1 MHRVFYHSF
10 FQPAQRRLLTVR
22 GNLFSRVISTLF
34 FIVTAVIV
42 PFTARAAYPQS
53 PPSVARTNQVAFQA
67 EAFDLADVRLLDSPF
82 KTAMELNARYL
93 LSLSP
98 DRFLSLF
105 RQGAGL
111 TPKAPNYGGWE
122 APESGAGRCLGHYL
136 SALSLQY
143 RATGDAR
150 FKSRIDYIVDE
161 LATCQEAY
169 GNGYVGALP
178 EARVVFA
185 RLAANDGRALYQS
198 RVPWYV
204 IHKLMAGLRD
214 AYLLAG
220 NAQARV
226 VLIKLC
232 NWAVAT
238 TQGVDDTQFQIM
250 LDQEH
255 GGMREVLADVYA
267 ITGDPKYLT
276 LANRFAHRKVLEPLA
291 RKEDQLAGLHANTQ
305 IPKIVGSA
313 RIYELT
319 GSDREAGISRYFW
332 NEVVLH
338 HTYAI
343 GGDSS
348 DEHFESPDKLSLTIT
363 TAETCNTYNMLKL
376 TRHLFEWSPEVK
388 YADYYENALYND
400 ILASQEP
407 ATGMFTYYIAL
418 LPGHY
423 RVYSTPTDSFW
434 CCVGTGMENHTQ
446 YGNSIYFHH
455 DDQLYVNLFIP
466 SVLNWRD
473 RGLTIRQETTYPKS
487 DTVNFTVKAQS
498 PADFAF
504 NIRYPSWARPGMS
517 VTVNGQPFTV
527 NAQPGTYVAI
537 RRVWRNEDQLQVRI
551 PFGLRTETMP
561 GNSNKI
567 SILYGPLVLGGQLG
581 EVTDLK
587 LRYANLR
594 ASDHFSDVPA
604 LITNGRPVDEW
615 VRPVKGKPLTFETVG
630 VGQPHDVTL
639 VPFYQQAHDRYTV
652 YWDLSSPPAIQ
663 NK

>member
-1 MHRVFYHSF
+1 MHHRLRQNSFHRV
-10 FQPAQRRLLTVR
+10 ALLLVLLTATA
-22 GNLFSRVISTLF
+22 ISPLPT
-34 FIVTAVIV
+34 
-42 PFTARAAYPQS
+42 RAASAAPQNT
-53 PPSVARTNQVAFQA
+53 PPLAITNQVPFQA
-67 EAFDLADVRLLDSPF
+67 EPFDLADVRLLDSPF

-105 RQGAGL
+105 RKGAGL

-122 APESGAGRCLGHYL
+122 EPENGAGRCLGHYL

-143 RATGDAR
+143 RATGDPR
-150 FKSRIDYIVDE
+150 FKARIDYIVGE
-161 LATCQEAY
+161 LAICQAAY

-178 EARVVFA
+178 EARRVFA

-214 AYLLAG
+214 AYCLAG
-220 NAQARV
+220 NAQARD
-226 VLIKLC
+226 VLVKLSD
-232 NWAVAT
+232 WAIAT
-238 TQGVDDTQFQIM
+238 TRTVDDTQFQIM

-267 ITGDPKYLT
+267 ITGDPKYLD
-276 LANRFAHRKVLEPLA
+276 LANRFAHRKILDPLA
-291 RKEDQLAGLHANTQ
+291 RNEDHLAGLHANTQ
-305 IPKIVGSA
+305 IPKITGSA

-319 GSDREAGISRYFW
+319 GNDREADISRYFW
-332 NEVVLH
+332 DTVVSA

-343 GGDSS
+343 GGDSD
-348 DEHFESPDKLSLTIT
+348 DEHFEAPDKLSLSVT

-376 TRHLFEWSPEVK
+376 TRHLFEWSPQVK

-407 ATGMFTYYIAL
+407 DTGMFTYYIAL

-423 RVYSTPTDSFW
+423 RVYSTPTNSFW

-455 DDQLYVNLFIP
+455 ADQLYVNLFIP

-473 RGLTIRQETTYPKS
+473 QGVTLRQETTYPRS
-487 DTVNFTVKAQS
+487 DTTRFIVKEKGPTDFTL
-498 PADFAF
+498 
-504 NIRYPSWARPGMS
+504 NLRYPSWAKPGLN
-517 VTVNGQPFTV
+517 VTVNGEPLAL

-537 RRVWRNEDQLQVRI
+537 HRVWENNDRVQVQI
-551 PFGLRTETMP
+551 PFGLRTEPMP
-561 GNSNKI
+561 GNPNKI
-567 SILYGPLVLGGQLG
+567 SILYGPLVLGGKLG
-581 EVTDLK
+581 EVTDPK
-587 LRYANLR
+587 LRYNNLR
-594 ASDHFSDVPA
+594 AHDQFSDIPTLA
-604 LITNGRPVDEW
+604 IHGQPVDDW
-615 VRPVKGKPLTFETVG
+615 VKPVPGKPLTFQTVG

-639 VPFYQQAHDRYTV
+639 LPFYQEAHDRYTV
-652 YWDLSSPPAIQ
+652 YWDQSPSLQ
-663 NK
+663 N